1 MASGTDVLL
10 LLGSNLGRRLRRLRE
25 GLDALPPGVIVLA
38 ASRVY
43 ATEPWGRRDQPWFL
57 NLAALGKTRLAPEEL
72 LEYVKRIELA
82 AGRRP
87 AGQWGPRALDIDILL
102 MGSAVVREPH
112 LSVPHPRLAERRF
125 CLVPA
130 AEIAPEAI
138 VPPENRTIRE
148 LLDACGDPLEVH
160 PL

>member
-1 MASGTDVLL
+1 MKDATDVLL
-10 LLGSNLGRRLRRLRE
+10 LLGSNLGRRVRRLRE
-25 GLDALPPGVIVLA
+25 GLEALAPGVDLLA
-38 ASRVY
+38 ASRIY
-43 ATEPWGRRDQPWFL
+43 ETEPWGRGGQPWFL
-57 NLAALGKTRLAPEEL
+57 NLAARGKTRLGPDEL
-72 LEYVKRIELA
+72 LDYVKRIEIA

-102 MGSAVVREPH
+102 MGTSVVREPH
-112 LSVPHPRLAERRF
+112 LAVPHPRLAERRF

-130 AEIAPEAI
+130 AEIAPEAV

-148 LLDACGDPLEVH
+148 LLEACGDPLEVH